1 MDGGCWF
8 ENVSFLEHFQLDGRL
23 SYKSSPLVPINF
35 RWVDSIGNVHGRADG
50 MNPSSRAL
58 LIGSHLVAFLL
69 FLFLLFIYDK
79 HCSTFYTGS

>member
-35 RWVDSIGNVHGRADG
+35 RWVDSIGNVHGRVDG
-50 MNPSSRAL
+50 MNPSSQAL

-69 FLFLLFIYDK
+69 FLFFIIYL
-79 HCSTFYTGS
+79 